1 MNIRNS
7 AKAVILKDSQL
18 LLTKN
23 RDAEGSFYI
32 FPGGGQDHGEALTN
46 TVIRECLEEVGA
58 FVKVGQLLHIREYIG
73 KNHEHHAFDAS
84 VHQIEYYFLAEL
96 LHDENEWAPP
106 TNPDSNQVGIEWV
119 EVAKLADY
127 RIYPKAIVP
136 ALQNF
141 VGNKQAAVYLG
152 DVN

>member
-7 AKAVILKDSQL
+7 AKAVILQHGQL

-23 RDAEGSFYI
+23 RDAEGFFYI

-46 TVIRECLEEVGA
+46 TVKRECLEEVGA
-58 FVKVGQLLHIREYIG
+58 FVEVRQLLHIREYIG
-73 KNHEHHAFDAS
+73 KNHEYQAFDS
-84 VHQIEYYFLAEL
+84 GVHQIEYYFLAEL
-96 LHDENEWAPP
+96 RHGENEWARP
-106 TNPDSNQVGIEWV
+106 TNPDSNQVGIDWV

-141 VGNKQAAVYLG
+141 VGNKQAAFYLG